1 MTTNK
6 ISLYNATFYWLLE
19 ISLDFFTLEIILETI
34 TVQAPHPP
42 SAQPSFVPL
51 SPTAQMKHHDD

>member
-1 MTTNK
+1 MTPIGYFMPHL
-6 ISLYNATFYWLLE
+6 ISLVLKSY
-19 ISLDFFTLEIILETI
+19 LETI

-51 SPTAQMKHHDD
+51 RPTVDL